1 MRNLYHPK
9 YEIDIVRKNSEIR
22 RLLVNRGEV
31 LWNGER
37 RFQML
42 YQDITERVHIEKA
55 LQDSYNKLD
64 KTLDAVIR
72 RWH

>member
-1 MRNLYHPK
+1 MKSTSY
-9 YEIDIVRKNSEIR
+9 VNSEIR

-37 RFQML
+37 RFKML
-42 YQDITERVHIEKA
+42 YQDITERVRTEKA

-64 KTLDAVIR
+64 KTLDAVIQTMALT
-72 RWH
+72 WK